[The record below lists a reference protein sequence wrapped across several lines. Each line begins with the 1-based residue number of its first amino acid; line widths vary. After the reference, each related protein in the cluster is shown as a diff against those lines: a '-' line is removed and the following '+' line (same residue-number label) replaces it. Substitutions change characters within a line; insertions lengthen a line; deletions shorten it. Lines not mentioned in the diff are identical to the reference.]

1 MRNKRSIHKWQ
12 NYAVLLGIFVIF
24 LYSYSQL
31 SFSEISVSREFV
43 QPIIDGLSQPDWDF
57 VYAEHGEDLTGLIL
71 VTIAIAFLGTMIGAI
86 FAFPLSLLSAKNLWK
101 NNYFIPKSGKFLL
114 NAFRSFPELIYA
126 IVFVRVVGPGPFAG
140 VLAIGVSQ
148 IGMLGKLFTEDM
160 EALSEDLVESTEAIG
175 AAFWQTMFYSRLPI
189 LNPAYV
195 SYILNHFEIAIRSA
209 AVLGLVGAGG
219 IGAPLIFAI
228 QARRWSRVSII
239 LIGVIL
245 LVFIIDSLTGY
256 VRKRLH

>member
-1 MRNKRSIHKWQ
+1 MRGRSIHKWGH
-12 NYAVLLGIFVIF
+12 YIGIVI
-24 LYSYSQL
+24 LVVVVYLSYRGL
-31 SFSEISVSREFV
+31 DFSGMSVSRDFLR
-43 QPIIDGLSQPDWDF
+43 PIIDGLADPDWEF
-57 VYAEHGEDLTGLIL
+57 VRVEYGEGLIDL
-71 VTIAIAFLGTMIGAI
+71 LMVTIAIAFLGTFIGA
-86 FAFPLSLLSAKNLWK
+86 FLAFPFSLLSANNLWK
-101 NNYFIPKSGKFLL
+101 HRPIVPKLGKVLL
-114 NAFRSFPELIYA
+114 NGLRAFPELIYA

-148 IGMLGKLFTEDM
+148 IGMMGKLFTEDM
-160 EALSEDLVESTEAIG
+160 EALPKDSVEAMEAVG
-175 AAFWQTMFYSRLPI
+175 ANFWQTMFYSRLPI
-189 LNPAYV
+189 LNPAYI

-228 QARRWSRVSII
+228 QARNWPRVSII

-245 LVFIIDSLTGY
+245 LIFMIDTITGF